1 MSRNV
6 HRSHD
11 ELVRRGQDALD
22 AEEFQEAEAFARRA
36 MMRDTSSVE
45 ARQVLS
51 SSLIEMARYEEAL
64 ETLDEMLQLDPD
76 DPVTHADAGVCF
88 FMLCEFDKAD
98 AALQRAL
105 ELDPEDLQAQYW
117 HGLSLERRG
126 EYERADEMFMH
137 AHRGDPDGFP
147 RPTRMSRRE
156 FQRVV
161 DLAIEEIDTDIREEM
176 KNLTIIIDDLPLD
189 DDLTDYE
196 PPLDPCLYGLYVGVP
211 LPERSNADVPRLPD
225 TIYIYQRNLERVCSE
240 LDTLRK
246 EIRITL
252 LHEVGHYLG
261 YDEDDLAE
269 RGLA

>member
-1 MSRNV
+1 MTRHGN
-6 HRSHD
+6 RSLD
-11 ELVRRGQDALD
+11 ELIRRGQDALD

-36 MMRDTSSVE
+36 MMRDQASIE

-64 ETLDEMLQLDPD
+64 EVLDEMLTLDPQ

-88 FMLCEFDKAD
+88 FMLCEFERAD
-98 AALQRAL
+98 AALQQAL
-105 ELDPEDLQAQYW
+105 ELDSKDVQAQYW
-117 HGLSLERRG
+117 KGLSLERRG
-126 EYERADEMFMH
+126 EFERADEMFML
-137 AHRGDPDGFP
+137 AHQTEPEGFP
-147 RPTRMSRRE
+147 RPARMSRRE

-161 DLAIEEIDTDIREEM
+161 DAAIEEIDTDIREEM
-176 KNLTIIIDDLPLD
+176 KNLTIIIDDLPTD
-189 DDLTDYE
+189 DDLTDYD

-211 LPERSNADVPRLPD
+211 LPERSNADLPRLPD
-225 TIYIYQRNLERVCSE
+225 TIYIYQRNLERVCSDLE
-240 LDTLRK
+240 TLRK